1 MINRLLEK
9 MIQFL
14 MKRYAARKG
23 TFSNYSLS
31 FDDKDFIYV
40 WVAHN
45 RAQMVF
51 DAMIDAV
58 EKARTNDF

>member
-31 FDDKDFIYV
+31 FDDKDFIYA
-40 WVAHN
+40 WVAHD

-51 DAMIDAV
+51 DAMLEAV
-58 EKARTNDF
+58 EKSRTNGL

>member
-14 MKRYAARKG
+14 VKRYVARKG
-23 TFSNYSLS
+23 MFSNYSLS
-31 FDDKDFIYV
+31 FDDKDFLYT
-40 WVAHN
+40 WVAHD

-51 DAMIDAV
+51 DAMREAV
-58 EKARTNDF
+58 EKSRTN

>member
-31 FDDKDFIYV
+31 FDDKDFIDY
-40 WVAHN
+40 
-45 RAQMVF
+45 
-51 DAMIDAV
+51 AV
-58 EKARTNDF
+58 IPLSLDMGI

>member
-40 WVAHN
+40 WVAHS

-51 DAMIDAV
+51 DAMREAL
-58 EKARTNDF
+58 EKARTN

>member
-40 WVAHN
+40 WVSHD

-51 DAMIDAV
+51 DAMLNAI
-58 EKARTNDF
+58 EKSRTNGF

>member
-14 MKRYAARKG
+14 MKRYVARKG
-23 TFSNYSLS
+23 TLSNYSLS

-40 WVAHN
+40 WVSHD

-51 DAMIDAV
+51 DAMREAV
-58 EKARTNDF
+58 KNARTSAY

>member
-1 MINRLLEK
+1 MINSLLEK

-14 MKRYAARKG
+14 MKRYVARKG

-40 WVAHN
+40 WVSHD
-45 RAQMVF
+45 RAKMVF
-51 DAMIDAV
+51 DAMREAV
-58 EKARTNDF
+58 EKARTN

>member
-1 MINRLLEK
+1 MINQLLEK

-14 MKRYAARKG
+14 VKRYAARKG

-40 WVAHN
+40 WVSHD

-51 DAMIDAV
+51 DAMREVLGYAEMYNV
-58 EKARTNDF
+58 

>member
-40 WVAHN
+40 WVAHD
-45 RAQMVF
+45 RAKMVF
-51 DAMIDAV
+51 DAMLEAV
-58 EKARTNDF
+58 EKARTN

>member
-40 WVAHN
+40 WVAHD
-45 RAQMVF
+45 RAKMVF
-51 DAMIDAV
+51 DAMLEAI
-58 EKARTNDF
+58 EKARTN

>member
-14 MKRYAARKG
+14 MKRYVARKG
-23 TFSNYSLS
+23 MFSNYSLS

-40 WVAHN
+40 WVWHD

-51 DAMIDAV
+51 DAMREAV

>member
-1 MINRLLEK
+1 MINQLLEK

-51 DAMIDAV
+51 DAMREAV
-58 EKARTNDF
+58 EKSRTSV

>member
-1 MINRLLEK
+1 MINRVLEK

-14 MKRYAARKG
+14 VKRYVARQG
-23 TFSNYSLS
+23 MFSNYSLS

-40 WVAHN
+40 WVAHS

-51 DAMIDAV
+51 DAMREAI
-58 EKARTNDF
+58 EKASTN

>member
-1 MINRLLEK
+1 MITRLLEK

-40 WVAHN
+40 WVQHD
-45 RAQMVF
+45 RAKYVF
-51 DAMIDAV
+51 DAMREAV
-58 EKARTNDF
+58 EKSRTN

>member
-9 MIQFL
+9 AIQFL
-14 MKRYAARKG
+14 VKRYVARQG
-23 TFSNYSLS
+23 MFLNYSLS

-40 WVAHN
+40 WVAHS

-51 DAMIDAV
+51 DAMREAL
-58 EKARTNDF
+58 EKARTN

>member
-51 DAMIDAV
+51 DAMLDAV

>member
-14 MKRYAARKG
+14 VKRYAARKG

-40 WVAHN
+40 WVAHD

-51 DAMIDAV
+51 DAMLEAV
-58 EKARTNDF
+58 KKARTS

>member
-1 MINRLLEK
+1 MINQLLEK

-14 MKRYAARKG
+14 VKRYAARKG

-40 WVAHN
+40 WVAHD

-51 DAMIDAV
+51 DAMLEAV
-58 EKARTNDF
+58 EKSRTN

>member
-14 MKRYAARKG
+14 VKRYAARKG
-23 TFSNYSLS
+23 TLSNYSLS

-40 WVAHN
+40 WVAHD

-51 DAMIDAV
+51 DAMREAV

>member
-31 FDDKDFIYV
+31 FDDKDFIYA
-40 WVAHN
+40 WVSHD

-51 DAMIDAV
+51 DAMREAV
-58 EKARTNDF
+58 EKSRTSAY